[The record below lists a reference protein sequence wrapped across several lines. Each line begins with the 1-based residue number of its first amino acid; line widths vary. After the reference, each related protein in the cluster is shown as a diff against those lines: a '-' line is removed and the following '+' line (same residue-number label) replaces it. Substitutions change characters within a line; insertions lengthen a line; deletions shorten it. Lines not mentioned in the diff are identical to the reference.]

1 MGWRIAL
8 GETATACIVLNGG
21 RTVVQTQKSNQDPV
35 FASVLGSSSGWSSVS
50 AFVYR
55 ATSVITLT
63 LLHPLQSTP
72 VQSWT
77 FEQESVVRIGRAAD
91 NQVVLYS
98 AVVSRYHVE
107 VQAAD
112 AGWRVVNLGTNGTY
126 ISGKRVEEYNVED
139 GMVIRL
145 ARSGPMIQIRMGP
158 APSGVQGEEAF
169 RVAQEQAEKMGG

>member
-1 MGWRIAL
+1 ML
-8 GETATACIVLNGG
+8 KNLG
-21 RTVVQTQKSNQDPV
+21 RTVAQTPQQTQGLPRGI
-35 FASVLGSSSGWSSVS
+35 FLGTSFVWLSVS

-55 ATSVITLT
+55 AIPVITLT

-77 FEQESVVRIGRAAD
+77 FEQDSVVRIGRAAD

-98 AVVSRYHVE
+98 AVVSRHHVE

-112 AGWRVVNLGTNGTY
+112 SGWRVVNLGTNGTY
-126 ISGKRVEEYNVED
+126 VSGKRVEEYNVED

-158 APSGVQGEEAF
+158 APTGAQGEEAF
-169 RVAQEQAEKMGG
+169 RVAQEQAEQMGG